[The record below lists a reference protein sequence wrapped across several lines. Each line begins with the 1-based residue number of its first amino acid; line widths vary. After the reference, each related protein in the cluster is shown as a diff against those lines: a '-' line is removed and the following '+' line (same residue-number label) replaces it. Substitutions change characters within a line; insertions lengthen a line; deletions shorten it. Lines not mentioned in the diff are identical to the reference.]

1 MNLFQI
7 LIQSI
12 KARIVPLFTKLK
24 LFLSPNYL
32 KARGVE
38 AIRTFFTRTLSVRPR
53 DKDDYYTIGK
63 WLVSKRLA
71 FAIVIV
77 IGVLSIMYIVMSWS
91 GLFPGRS
98 NDGIKTYSYNNVLL
112 KFAKGTVRIK
122 GKSGYLAYEGEVSG
136 GSCNGAGTLMNPDG
150 YVVYQGNFK
159 QSMYEDQGT
168 QYYQDGTL
176 YYTGG
181 FHENL
186 HSGTGSIYRP
196 DGSLEYE
203 GGFAIDKKEG
213 EGTLYDYGHNQIFTG
228 QFTQDDIKY
237 SDLIGKSAAQIAQSY
252 TGERTLYQSSEE
264 RIRFMPDIDAMTV
277 EYLDEDSIDADAK
290 VESVF
295 VIRNTFNTADGPV
308 STFREITEVLGQPVY
323 VGTSY
328 GTLPELLTINKL
340 IRSSDSSILDGEAS
354 VDVSSVFTEYSEI
367 SGYDEEYEVY
377 LRTYHKGGL
386 EYVFVTEQGLDTFY
400 FYYIISEDLSD
411 IE

>member
-1 MNLFQI
+1 MDYQVIWFI
-7 LIQSI
+7 LIT
-12 KARIVPLFTKLK
+12 VLFTGFFFLEGFDYGVGM
-24 LFLSPNYL
+24 LFP
-32 KARGVE
+32 
-38 AIRTFFTRTLSVRPR
+38 F
-53 DKDDYYTIGK
+53 
-63 WLVSKRLA
+63 VSKREEDRSLILRTIGPVWDGNEVWMITAGGALFAA
-71 FAIVIV
+71 FPHVYATMF
-77 IGVLSIMYIVMSWS
+77 SA
-91 GLFPGRS
+91 F
-98 NDGIKTYSYNNVLL
+98 
-112 KFAKGTVRIK
+112 
-122 GKSGYLAYEGEVSG
+122 YLALFLMLAALILRGVAFELRTKEQCACWQKMWDAAIFIGSIVPAFLWGVAVTDLAAGLPIGE
-136 GSCNGAGTLMNPDG
+136 NM
-150 YVVYQGNFK
+150 VYQGNFK

-237 SDLIGKSAAQIAQSY
+237 SDLIGKSAAQVAQSY

-264 RIRFMPDIDAMTV
+264 RVRFMPDIDAMTV

-295 VIRNTFNTADGPV
+295 VLRNTFNTADGPV
-308 STFREITEVLGQPVY
+308 STFREITEVLGQPIY

-340 IRSSDSSILDGEAS
+340 IRSSDAPIFDGEAD
-354 VDVSSVFTEYSEI
+354 VDISSVFTEYSEI
-367 SGYDEEYEVY
+367 SDYDEEYEVY

-400 FYYIISEDLSD
+400 FYYIITEDLSD